1 MKKRFLIVLALVTL
15 LMAFVTF
22 FLSNF
27 AVQRIT
33 EQLILEKANTR
44 LSIIVQGFNNVS
56 NDVDI
61 YSYIVFPYENVS
73 IRKGE
78 LVVFQYGTSALN
90 QDSTE
95 VRKLQTMRGGY
106 DFVLFIDLGREV
118 TNYLS
123 PFRRIILICIV
134 LNAVI
139 FAIAG
144 MLFINTVVHPIENL
158 AKSMT
163 KITSNNLRERIE
175 VPARKDEVSQLIVT
189 FNTMLD
195 EIEGTYE
202 RLKTFVDDMM
212 HDLVTPVQILE
223 GYRQLI
229 ERHGKD
235 RRIIDEFLE
244 VSKVQLFRLKE
255 MTTSLKAAFLV
266 EKRRHVEYASASEIT
281 KRNVTYFRDLYPD
294 IHFNASI
301 QEDVILPIEPMDLER
316 IENILIDNAVRYGRD
331 GGIISIELT
340 GSVFSIEDFG
350 AVIMDALPEAP
361 NASAKVPTR
370 DGSEGAGIGLKI
382 VRRFS
387 EEYGFRLDVQTRPG
401 KGSRFALVF
410 PDSLNE

>member
-1 MKKRFLIVLALVTL
+1 MKKRFLIVLACVTI

-22 FLSNF
+22 FLSNLV
-27 AVQRIT
+27 VQRIT
-33 EQLILEKANTR
+33 EQLIMEKANTR
-44 LSIIVQGFNNVS
+44 LSIIIQGFNNIS
-56 NDVDI
+56 NDIDI
-61 YSYIVFPYENVS
+61 YSYIAFPYENIS

-78 LVVFQYGTSALN
+78 FVIFQYGTSALN
-90 QDSTE
+90 QDSPR
-95 VRKLQTMRGGY
+95 VRKLETIRGGY

-118 TNYLS
+118 ADYLS
-123 PFRRIILICIV
+123 PFRWILLICII
-134 LNAVI
+134 LNAII

-175 VPARKDEVSQLIVT
+175 LPTRRDEVSQLIVT

-195 EIEGTYE
+195 EIEGTYG

-235 RRIIDEFLE
+235 DRIIDEFLE

-266 EKRRHVEYASASEIT
+266 EKRRHVECAPASEIT

-294 IHFNASI
+294 IHFDASI
-301 QEDVILPIEPMDLER
+301 QEDVTLPIEPMNLER

-331 GGIISIELT
+331 GGTIRIELA
-340 GSVFSIEDFG
+340 GSEFCVEDFG
-350 AVIMDALPEAP
+350 VGMLDAVSEGT
-361 NASAKVPTR
+361 NGSAKVPTQH
-370 DGSEGAGIGLKI
+370 GMESAGIGLKI

-401 KGSRFALVF
+401 KGSRFSLVF
-410 PDSLNE
+410 PDSSNE

>member
-1 MKKRFLIVLALVTL
+1 MKKRFLMVLAFVTL
-15 LMAFVTF
+15 LMAFITF

-27 AVQRIT
+27 AVHRIT

-44 LSIIVQGFNNVS
+44 LSIIVQGFSNIS

-61 YSYIVFPYENVS
+61 YSYIAFPYENVA

-90 QDSTE
+90 QDSPK
-95 VRKLQTMRGGY
+95 VRKLETMRGGY

-118 TNYLS
+118 ANYLS
-123 PFRRIILICIV
+123 PFRQIILICII
-134 LNAVI
+134 LSAVI

-175 VPARKDEVSQLIVT
+175 VPTRKDEVGQLIVT

-235 RRIIDEFLE
+235 ERIIDEFLD

-266 EKRRHVEYASASEIT
+266 EKRRHVEYAPASEIT

-294 IHFNASI
+294 IHFDASI
-301 QEDVILPIEPMDLER
+301 KENVILPIEPLDLER
-316 IENILIDNAVRYGRD
+316 IENILIDNAVRYGGD
-331 GGIISIELT
+331 GGIIRIELEA
-340 GSVFSIEDFG
+340 GVLSIEDFG
-350 AVIMDALPEAP
+350 VGMMDALSEGP
-361 NASAKVPTR
+361 NASTKVRPQH
-370 DGSEGAGIGLKI
+370 GSEGAGIGLKI

-387 EEYGFRLDVQTRPG
+387 EEYNFRLEVQTRPG
-401 KGSRFALVF
+401 KGSRLALVF